1 MGNQAYQ
8 IWNNVTLECL
18 GWAHNPEKDP
28 TAQPVLSSFV
38 EPFDTRACMGQL
50 ICRED
55 WPADHQPKNIAYFC
69 NIVPVDLFPP
79 ASDYSFPAQCYD
91 TVKTDA
97 MKNLTDDIYN
107 LWLSVAKKGEFNG
120 NILVDIHNQQDEA
133 RFDSQFWRANI
144 DPSERYVLVG
154 CKQHTIQTS
163 H

>member
-1 MGNQAYQ
+1 VGTQAYQ

-28 TAQPVLSSFV
+28 TAQPVLFSFI
-38 EPFDTRACMGQL
+38 EPFDTRACMSQL

-69 NIVPVDLFPP
+69 NIMPVDLFPTT
-79 ASDYSFPAQCYD
+79 SDYSFPAQCYD

-144 DPSERYVLVG
+144 DPSERYV
-154 CKQHTIQTS
+154 
-163 H
+163 